1 MNLEKRIN
9 LLVELGKYCGSAD
22 PAWQEARQRAH
33 RKNGWFTPE
42 FIDLAIRQITQEF
55 LQKDKLEQWAEKY
68 RLPAV
73 NSSSRTVGLI
83 MAGNIPLV
91 GFHDFLAL
99 FLSGHRQLIKPSA
112 RDNALIRHLVAHL
125 ETLDPQTGAFAGFA
139 ERLNGCDAYIATG
152 SNNSARYFDYY
163 FGKYPHIIRRN
174 RTSVAILDG
183 GETAGELEA
192 LADDVYQYF
201 GLGCRNVTKLYV
213 PENYDFLPLLE
224 AFRKYDYLADLA
236 RYKHNYDYQLTL
248 LILNKK
254 QYMSNQSILLTED
267 SSPFSPISVLHY
279 EYYPAGTTQEA
290 SPPGAARLPE
300 QLSAAVA
307 GNPDIQCVVSRG
319 QGRPG
324 RNFANSVLFGTAQR
338 PGLNDYADGVDT
350 LQFLR
355 DL

>member
-1 MNLEKRIN
+1 MNLEKRID
-9 LLVELGKYCGSAD
+9 LLTDLGDYCLSDD
-22 PAWQEARQRAH
+22 PAWKAAQRRAH
-33 RKNGWFTPE
+33 AENGWFTPE
-42 FIDLAIRQITQEF
+42 FIEGAVRAVGEQF
-55 LQKDKLEQWAEKY
+55 LQKDKLAQWAEKY
-68 RLPAV
+68 RLPA
-73 NSSSRTVGLI
+73 SIMTAPKTVGLI

-99 FLSGHRQLIKPSA
+99 FISGHRQRIKPSGK
-112 RDNALIRHLVAHL
+112 DEALIRHL
-125 ETLDPQTGAFAGFA
+125 AGQLSAASKEAGSFIEFS

-174 RTSVAILDG
+174 RTSVAVLNG
-183 GETAGELEA
+183 SETAGELAA

-201 GLGCRNVTKLYV
+201 GLGCRNVTKLHV
-213 PENYDFLPLLE
+213 PENYDFIPLLE
-224 AFRKYDYLADLA
+224 AFRKYDYLADYA

-254 QYMSNQSILLTED
+254 YYMSNESILLTENP
-267 SSPFSPISVLHY
+267 SPFSPISVLHY
-279 EYYPAGTTQEA
+279 EYYRADAAAADETPGLAG
-290 SPPGAARLPE
+290 SSDGLPGL
-300 QLSAAVA
+300 LID
-307 GNPDIQCVVSRG
+307 NPDIQCVVG
-319 QGRPG
+319 QGHT
-324 RNFANSVLFGTAQR
+324 SFGKAQQ